1 MKNRLKRFPIKLS
14 ASKKL
19 LFHRTRIK
27 QKSTTI
33 ANRAAPA
40 LPYPS
45 NTSSRSPLKPIARP
59 KASLILLW
67 RRNTTR
73 RLRLKKRRRILWQR
87 MLSTMKAKQK
97 RVIHRRFS
105 RVCTSMPKISS
116 SSRDWDRVQPS
127 MSASLC
133 RSRLR
138 AGGRILTLSK
148 IFHNKR
154 QSWKKRRKWYSFRLR
169 SFRTCS
175 SCVKLI
181 EPLSRNFWLERSQ
194 EETRD
199 SAFLPTDLRKMLLNS
214 FRTLCSYPSRREI
227 SVLQTT

>member
-1 MKNRLKRFPIKLS
+1 MKSRPKRFPIKPS

-19 LFHRTRIK
+19 LFPRSRNKRRSI
-27 QKSTTI
+27 TI

-40 LPYPS
+40 PPSPS
-45 NTSSRSPLKPIARP
+45 NTSSRSPLKHIVRP

-73 RLRLKKRRRILWQR
+73 KPRLKKRGRIFWQR
-87 MLSTMKAKQK
+87 MLSTMKARQR
-97 RVIHRRFS
+97 RVIHRPFS

-138 AGGRILTLSK
+138 AGGQILTLSK

-154 QSWKKRRKWYSFRLR
+154 WSWKKRRKWYNFRLR
-169 SFRTCS
+169 SSRTCS

-181 EPLSRNFWLERSQ
+181 EPLSRNFRLER
-194 EETRD
+194 
-199 SAFLPTDLRKMLLNS
+199 N
-214 FRTLCSYPSRREI
+214 
-227 SVLQTT
+227 